1 MTSGADTSSGTTT
14 GRSATS
20 DTGTPA
26 GHGDADTEG
35 GAPLSR
41 ILTITNARGLHARAS
56 ARFVKT
62 AEAFDADIRVTK
74 DGQTVSATSIM
85 GLMMLAAS
93 TGSTIAL
100 EASGPQAQA
109 AMDALEALVT
119 DNFGEE

>member
-1 MTSGADTSSGTTT
+1 MTSGADTSSGTTA

-26 GHGDADTEG
+26 GHGDADTDG
-35 GAPLSR
+35 GAQLSR

-100 EASGPQAQA
+100 EASGPEAQE
-109 AMDALEALVT
+109 AMVALEALVT